1 MLFSAR
7 DRFRGQSGTFRV
19 VECTDCGLVLIT
31 PVPTLDPFI
40 LNLEW
45 IRDNDPQ
52 SIFRRLINW
61 GHRLAARRAAS
72 LVQRC
77 SASGA
82 SVLDFSGVD
91 LSSALR
97 ERGLAV
103 VASAPRA
110 NPVASL
116 LKARGVPIVQGSLPE
131 GCFQSG
137 AFDVIV
143 SSHVLEHQ
151 RDPRLAINAMLEML
165 HSDGCLVIH
174 VPNANSWQAVLLAGT
189 WAGFD
194 IPRHPVTFDSTS
206 LERLLASCGL
216 SVGIRKPCSV
226 IEAAFCLTTSLCP
239 SLDPDLRQ
247 LRGLEEHRIVDEFKN
262 LCYCLLSIALLPLV
276 LLEYASGSS
285 PAILV
290 EARRTTETTTGSN
303 ERNGNDHE
311 LNRSNRAVNSKEP
324 IRP

>member
-1 MLFSAR
+1 MFSAR
-7 DRFRGQSGTFRV
+7 DRFRGQSGTFSL
-19 VECTDCGLVLIT
+19 VECADCGLVLIS
-31 PVPTLDPFI
+31 PVPTLDPVIF
-40 LNLEW
+40 NLDW
-45 IRDNDPQ
+45 IRDDDPQ
-52 SIFRRLINW
+52 SLLRRLINW
-61 GHRLAARRAAS
+61 GHRLATRRAAN

-82 SVLDFSGVD
+82 TVLDSSGLD
-91 LSSALR
+91 LSSTLR
-97 ERGLAV
+97 QRGLAV
-103 VASAPRA
+103 VALAPPAR
-110 NPVASL
+110 PVTSL
-116 LKARGVPIVQGSLPE
+116 LNARGVPIVQGSLPE

-143 SSHVLEHQ
+143 SSHMLEHQ

-165 HSDGCLVIH
+165 HRDGCLVIH
-174 VPNANSWQAVLLAGT
+174 VPNANSWQAVLLGGT

-216 SVGIRKPCSV
+216 SVGARKPCSI
-226 IEAAFCLTTSLCP
+226 IEAAFCLATSLCP

-247 LRGLEEHRIVDEFKN
+247 VRGSEEHRIVNEFKN
-262 LCYCLLSIALLPLV
+262 LCYCLISIALLPLV

-290 EARRTTETTTGSN
+290 EARRTTEPSTGSN
-303 ERNGNDHE
+303 ERNRNDHE
-311 LNRSNRAVNSKEP
+311 PNGATDMVNPKEP
-324 IRP
+324 ART